1 MASGATSDTCTVS
14 YIPTEVLLSAWLNE
28 VMKVGGGVG
37 GQKGRWMSKQ
47 TDGWM
52 SGWMNGRVDGWMDK
66 QVNGW
71 MEGQISVLLGE
82 QVGRQVDG

>member
-1 MASGATSDTCTVS
+1 MASGATCDTCTVS

-52 SGWMNGRVDGWMDK
+52 SG
-66 QVNGW
+66 
-71 MEGQISVLLGE
+71 
-82 QVGRQVDG
+82 